1 MNTPTPNETSWM
13 LLVRLWRHVDHK
25 HRLQFFAVFG
35 LMFVCAFAE
44 VVSLGSVIPF
54 LGILASPETFTAQ
67 LWVSKT
73 LQSFNISSPETLK
86 LPLTIAFVAA
96 ALTAAILRILLLW
109 VSTRV
114 SFASGSKLSVALY
127 QRTLYQ
133 PYPVHVARNTSV
145 MLSGVGK
152 VGGAI
157 NILMQC
163 VILVISTVMLL
174 AIVAALFVID
184 PMVAAISMVSVG
196 GCYMVITRLARRRL
210 HRNSF
215 YIADEQTR
223 VFKIVQE
230 GLGGI
235 RDVLLDGSQRIYCD
249 VYQAADQKLRRGQG
263 DNLFIAGSPRF
274 AMEALGMSLI
284 AMLAYV
290 LSLQPGGIT
299 AHIPILGALA
309 LGAQRLLP
317 TLQQGYSAWATIVG
331 NRASLI
337 DTLALLDQPMPDE
350 PQENI
355 TPLPFQETIR
365 FEQVKFVYPNT
376 DTPVLQNI
384 SLAIPKGTRM
394 GITGATG
401 SGKSTA
407 MDILMGLLT
416 PNSGHLSV
424 DHQPITPANLK
435 AWQRNIAHVPQHIYL
450 ADASIAENIAFGVPL
465 EKIDMVRVAWSAKK
479 AQIADFIER
488 HPEGYKAQVG
498 ERGIRISGGQRQR
511 LGIARALYKQAT
523 VLVFDEATSALDTLT
538 EQSLMEAIESLDS
551 DLTVIMI
558 AHRLTT
564 VRHCDS
570 IIELHQGKIVAQGTF
585 DELMKKSASFRKMA
599 NV

>member
-1 MNTPTPNETSWM
+1 MNTSTPHETSWM
-13 LLVRLWRHVDHK
+13 LLVRLWRHVDRK
-25 HRLQFFAVFG
+25 HQLQFFAVFG
-35 LMFVCAFAE
+35 LMLLCALAE
-44 VVSLGSVIPF
+44 IMSLGAVIPF

-67 LWVSKT
+67 PWVSEA
-73 LQSFNISSPETLK
+73 LHSFNITSPETLK

-96 ALTAAILRILLLW
+96 AMTAATLRILLLW

-114 SFASGSKLSVALY
+114 SFASGSKLSIALY

-145 MLSGVGK
+145 TLSGIGK
-152 VGGAI
+152 VGSAI
-157 NILMQC
+157 NILMEF
-163 VILVISTVMLL
+163 VVLVSSTVMML
-174 AIVAALFVID
+174 AIVTALFLID
-184 PMVAAISMVSVG
+184 PMVAAISMASVG
-196 GCYMVITRLARRRL
+196 SCYIVITRLARRRL
-210 HRNSF
+210 HRNSA
-215 YIADEQTR
+215 YIAEEQTR
-223 VFKIVQE
+223 VFKVVQE

-235 RDVLLDGSQRIYCD
+235 RDVLLDGSQRVYCD
-249 VYQAADQKLRRGQG
+249 AYQTADQKLRRGQG

-284 AMLAYV
+284 AVLAYL
-290 LSLQPGGIT
+290 LSLQPGNIT
-299 AHIPILGALA
+299 AHIPVLGALA

-317 TLQQGYSAWATIVG
+317 TLQQGYSAWANIIG
-331 NRASLI
+331 SRASLA
-337 DTLALLDQPMPDE
+337 DTLTLLDQPMPDE

-355 TPLPFQETIR
+355 HPLTFQKTIG
-365 FEQVKFVYPNT
+365 FENVTFSYPGS
-376 DTPVLQNI
+376 DIPVLQEI
-384 SLAIPKGTRM
+384 TLSIPKGARV

-416 PNSGHLSV
+416 PTGGHLSV
-424 DHQPITPANLK
+424 DNQSITPTNVK

-450 ADASIAENIAFGVPL
+450 ADASMAENIAFGVPYAQ
-465 EKIDMVRVAWSAKK
+465 IDMLRVKWAAEK

-488 HPEGYKAQVG
+488 HPDSYAAQVG

-538 EQSLMEAIESLDS
+538 EQSLMEAIESLDR
-551 DLTVIMI
+551 DLTVLII

-570 IIELHQGKIVAQGTF
+570 IIELKQGKMVAQGTF
-585 DELMKKSASFRKMA
+585 DELIKTSTSFRKMA

>member
-1 MNTPTPNETSWM
+1 M
-13 LLVRLWRHVDHK
+13 LLMRLWRHVDRK

-35 LMFVCAFAE
+35 LMLVCAFAE
-44 VVSLGSVIPF
+44 IISLGAVIPF

-67 LWVSKT
+67 PWVSEA
-73 LQSFNISSPETLK
+73 LRSFNITSPETLK
-86 LPLTIAFVAA
+86 LPLTIAFVTAAMTAA
-96 ALTAAILRILLLW
+96 ALRILLLC

-145 MLSGVGK
+145 TLSGIGK

-163 VILVISTVMLL
+163 VILVSSTVMML
-174 AIVAALFVID
+174 AIITALFLID

-196 GCYMVITRLARRRL
+196 GGYIVITRLARRRL
-210 HRNSF
+210 HRNSA

-223 VFKIVQE
+223 VFKVVQE

-235 RDVLLDGSQRIYCD
+235 RDILLDGSQRVYCD

-284 AMLAYV
+284 ALLAYA
-290 LSLQPGGIT
+290 LSLQPGSIT
-299 AHIPILGALA
+299 AHIPVLGALA

-317 TLQQGYSAWATIVG
+317 TLQQGYSAWATITG
-331 NRASLI
+331 NRASLA
-337 DTLALLDQPMPDE
+337 DTLTLLDQPMPDE

-355 TPLPFQETIR
+355 TPLPFLEAIR
-365 FEQVKFVYPNT
+365 FEQVGFVYPNSHA
-376 DTPVLQNI
+376 PVLQHV
-384 SLAIPKGTRM
+384 SLTIPKGARV
-394 GITGATG
+394 GITGETG

-416 PNSGHLSV
+416 PTSGHLRV
-424 DHQPITPANLK
+424 DSQTITPANVK

-450 ADASIAENIAFGVPL
+450 ADASMAENIAFGVPYTQ
-465 EKIDMVRVAWSAKK
+465 IDRLRVKWAAEK
-479 AQIADFIER
+479 AQIAEFIER
-488 HPEGYKAQVG
+488 HPDGYAAQVG

-511 LGIARALYKQAT
+511 IGIARALYKQAT

-538 EQSLMEAIESLDS
+538 EQSLMAAIESLDR

-570 IIELHQGKIVAQGTF
+570 LVELHQGKMVAQGTF
-585 DELMKKSASFRKMA
+585 DELIKNSTSFRKMA